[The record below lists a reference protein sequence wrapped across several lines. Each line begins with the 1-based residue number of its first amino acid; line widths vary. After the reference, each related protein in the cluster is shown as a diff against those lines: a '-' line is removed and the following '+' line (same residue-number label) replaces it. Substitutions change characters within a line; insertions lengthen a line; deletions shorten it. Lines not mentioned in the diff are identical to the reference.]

1 MQHSVFCLIFK
12 HYMGAI
18 LCFSGVLLSVVMGH
32 LQYLVDSKEKH
43 CESCPHYSMLLV
55 KGHSSPFVPT
65 GIHRIYDLN

>member
-32 LQYLVDSKEKH
+32 LQYLVDSKKKKT
-43 CESCPHYSMLLV
+43 SRKLPSLLHAF
-55 KGHSSPFVPT
+55 GEGALFSFRPNRYTSN
-65 GIHRIYDLN
+65 L